1 MERAA
6 TTLRKIV
13 TDALSTAPPEEA
25 AVLAWPLV
33 CGTAVAEKT
42 RALELVEGTLRIQ
55 VPDAGWR
62 NQLFGFVPHYL
73 DAINRIAAGKV
84 EKLEFVIAGDVRKE
98 PRRAPEK

>member
-13 TDALSTAPPEEA
+13 TDALSTAPPEDA

-33 CGTAVAEKT
+33 CGTAVADKT
-42 RALELVEGTLRIQ
+42 RALELQGGTLRVE

-62 NQLFGFVPHYL
+62 KQLQGFAPHYL
-73 DAINRIAAGKV
+73 DAINRIAGGKV
-84 EKLEFVIAGDVRKE
+84 EKLEFVLAGDARKE
-98 PRRAPEK
+98 PQRSAAE